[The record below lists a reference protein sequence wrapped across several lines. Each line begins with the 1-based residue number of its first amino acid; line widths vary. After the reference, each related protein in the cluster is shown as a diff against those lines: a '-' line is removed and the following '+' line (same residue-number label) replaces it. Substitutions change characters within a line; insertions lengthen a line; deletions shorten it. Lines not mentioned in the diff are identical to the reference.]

1 MNHIPQLKS
10 KFDYLKNRWIK
21 LRQQP
26 LVRMTSVIL
35 KLYSDYR
42 SVRRIGELL
51 LYAQD
56 HWGPHLL
63 GALPDPCWRAY
74 ELIYPLIELA
84 HWLLH

>member
-1 MNHIPQLKS
+1 MKNTQFFKRKLE
-10 KFDYLKNRWIK
+10 YLKNRWVK
-21 LRQQP
+21 FRQQP
-26 LVRMTSVIL
+26 VVHVMSTTMKMYGR
-35 KLYSDYR
+35 YR

-84 HWLLH
+84 HWLLQ